1 MASLHLT
8 DQATLEMHLA
18 VLIDENEYHSSDN
31 DQTKQK
37 LFEYESSDEKNKF
50 ERLNAE
56 VKWEQLLAAMDA
68 A

>member
-1 MASLHLT
+1 
-8 DQATLEMHLA
+8 MHLA